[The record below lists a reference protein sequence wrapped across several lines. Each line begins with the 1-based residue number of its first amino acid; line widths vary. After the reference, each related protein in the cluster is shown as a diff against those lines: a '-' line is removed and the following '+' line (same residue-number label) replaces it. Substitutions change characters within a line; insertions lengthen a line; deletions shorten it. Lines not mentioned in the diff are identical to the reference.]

1 MTMLSRIPNK
11 FKHDMT
17 CIELLALI
25 AFNLLL
31 FQPIIEIIL
40 PPFSYYD
47 EILAVSSLLSLFFS
61 MAMRKSRFTRE
72 MKIALCLLFAI
83 VVIGLFGNF
92 LSGIVSDT
100 FFILVDILA
109 CSKFFI
115 IYFALKSILGNT
127 SYFVSYMARESKVLL
142 VLMLAC
148 LAINQFVDIGMTYE
162 MRYGLKAFQFVFIHP
177 THMVTLS
184 LACMAF
190 IYSDASNGWKK
201 YIGIALVLMAMSLRS
216 RWVALALVI
225 VLIIIFVKKGSTR
238 APFVVIGVGSVSA
251 FLVGQAQMSVYYG
264 SASESARGHL
274 MTTALS
280 VFQNFFPLGAGFASF
295 GSGVT
300 KTIYSPLYYQYGLQN
315 VYGLAPNNPSYL
327 TDTFWPVVLA
337 QFGFLGLIIWLL
349 LLIMLVVD
357 FYRLGIASGM
367 LVLSLTM
374 IAAILIST
382 TASGSIFSMQMI
394 TLLVAFMTAMKANID
409 REACERA

>member
-127 SYFVSYMARESKVLL
+127 SYFVSYMVRESKVLL

-148 LAINQFVDIGMTYE
+148 LVINQFVDIGMTYE

-409 REACERA
+409 REACDRA

>member
-1 MTMLSRIPNK
+1 
-11 FKHDMT
+11 MT

-201 YIGIALVLMAMSLRS
+201 YIGIALILMAMSLRS

>member
-1 MTMLSRIPNK
+1 MLSRIPNK

-148 LAINQFVDIGMTYE
+148 LVINQFVDIVMTYE

>member
-201 YIGIALVLMAMSLRS
+201 YIGIALILMAMSLRS

-225 VLIIIFVKKGSTR
+225 VLIIIFVRKGSTR

-300 KTIYSPLYYQYGLQN
+300 KTIYSTLYYQYGLQN

>member
-127 SYFVSYMARESKVLL
+127 SYFVSYMVRESKVLL

-148 LAINQFVDIGMTYE
+148 LVINQFVDIGMTYE

-201 YIGIALVLMAMSLRS
+201 YIGIALILMAMSLRS

>member
-25 AFNLLL
+25 TFNLLL

>member
-1 MTMLSRIPNK
+1 MLSRIPNK

-148 LAINQFVDIGMTYE
+148 LVINQFVDIGMTYE

-349 LLIMLVVD
+349 LLIMLVVE

>member
-1 MTMLSRIPNK
+1 MLSRIPNK

-47 EILAVSSLLSLFFS
+47 LAVSSLLSLFFS

-148 LAINQFVDIGMTYE
+148 LVINQFVDIGMTYE

-225 VLIIIFVKKGSTR
+225 VLIIIFVKQGSTR

>member
-201 YIGIALVLMAMSLRS
+201 YIGIALILMAMSLRS

-225 VLIIIFVKKGSTR
+225 VLIIIFVRKGSTR

>member
-148 LAINQFVDIGMTYE
+148 LVINQFVDIGMTYE

>member
-148 LAINQFVDIGMTYE
+148 LVINQFVDIGMTYE

-280 VFQNFFPLGAGFASF
+280 VFQNFFPLGAGFASS

>member
-25 AFNLLL
+25 TFNLLL

-148 LAINQFVDIGMTYE
+148 LVINQFVDIGMTYE

>member
-25 AFNLLL
+25 AFNSLL

-148 LAINQFVDIGMTYE
+148 LVINQFVDIGMTYE

>member
-127 SYFVSYMARESKVLL
+127 SYFVSYMVRESKVLL

-148 LAINQFVDIGMTYE
+148 LVINQFVDIGMTYE

-225 VLIIIFVKKGSTR
+225 VLIIIFVRKGSTR

>member
-1 MTMLSRIPNK
+1 M
-11 FKHDMT
+11 
-17 CIELLALI
+17 
-25 AFNLLL
+25 
-31 FQPIIEIIL
+31 
-40 PPFSYYD
+40 
-47 EILAVSSLLSLFFS
+47 V
-61 MAMRKSRFTRE
+61 
-72 MKIALCLLFAI
+72 
-83 VVIGLFGNF
+83 
-92 LSGIVSDT
+92 
-100 FFILVDILA
+100 
-109 CSKFFI
+109 
-115 IYFALKSILGNT
+115 
-127 SYFVSYMARESKVLL
+127 RESKVLL

-148 LAINQFVDIGMTYE
+148 LVINQFVDIGMTYE

>member
-225 VLIIIFVKKGSTR
+225 VLIIIFVRKGSTR

>member
-1 MTMLSRIPNK
+1 
-11 FKHDMT
+11 MT

-148 LAINQFVDIGMTYE
+148 LVINQFVDIGMTYE

-238 APFVVIGVGSVSA
+238 APFVIIGVGSVSA

>member
-148 LAINQFVDIGMTYE
+148 LVINQFVDIGMTYE

-201 YIGIALVLMAMSLRS
+201 YIGIALILMAMSLRS

-225 VLIIIFVKKGSTR
+225 VLIIIFVRKGSTR

>member
-1 MTMLSRIPNK
+1 
-11 FKHDMT
+11 MT

-148 LAINQFVDIGMTYE
+148 LVINQFVDIGMTYE

>member
-127 SYFVSYMARESKVLL
+127 SYFVSYMVRESKVLL

-148 LAINQFVDIGMTYE
+148 LVINQFVDIGMTYE

-225 VLIIIFVKKGSTR
+225 VLIIVFVKKGSTR

>member
-201 YIGIALVLMAMSLRS
+201 YIGIALILMAMSLRS

>member
-17 CIELLALI
+17 CIGLLALI

-148 LAINQFVDIGMTYE
+148 LVINQFVDIGMTYE

>member
-1 MTMLSRIPNK
+1 
-11 FKHDMT
+11 MT

-148 LAINQFVDIGMTYE
+148 LVINQFVDIGMTYE

-394 TLLVAFMTAMKANID
+394 TLFVAFMTAMKANID

>member
-1 MTMLSRIPNK
+1 MLSRIPNK

-148 LAINQFVDIGMTYE
+148 LVINQFVDIGMTYE

-337 QFGFLGLIIWLL
+337 QFGFLGLIIWIL

>member
-148 LAINQFVDIGMTYE
+148 LVINQFVDIGMTYE

-409 REACERA
+409 REACERV

>member
-109 CSKFFI
+109 CSKVFI

-148 LAINQFVDIGMTYE
+148 LVINQFVDIGMTYE

>member
-1 MTMLSRIPNK
+1 MLSRIPNK

-148 LAINQFVDIGMTYE
+148 LVINQFVDIGMTYE

>member
-1 MTMLSRIPNK
+1 MLSRIPNK

-201 YIGIALVLMAMSLRS
+201 YIGIALILMAMSLRS

>member
-1 MTMLSRIPNK
+1 MLSRIPNK

-127 SYFVSYMARESKVLL
+127 SYFVSYMVRESKVLL

-148 LAINQFVDIGMTYE
+148 LVINQFVDIGMTYE

-394 TLLVAFMTAMKANID
+394 TLLVAFMTAMKANICLLYTS
-409 REACERA
+409 RCV

>member
-142 VLMLAC
+142 VLILAC
-148 LAINQFVDIGMTYE
+148 LVINQFVDIGMTYE

>member
-148 LAINQFVDIGMTYE
+148 LVINQFVDIGMTYE

-315 VYGLAPNNPSYL
+315 VYGVAPNNPSYL

>member
-148 LAINQFVDIGMTYE
+148 LVINQFVDIVMTYE

-251 FLVGQAQMSVYYG
+251 FLVGQAPMSVYYG

>member
-127 SYFVSYMARESKVLL
+127 SYFVSYMVRESKVLL

-148 LAINQFVDIGMTYE
+148 LVINQFVDIGMTYE

-201 YIGIALVLMAMSLRS
+201 YIGIALILMAMSLRS

-225 VLIIIFVKKGSTR
+225 VLIIIFVRKGSTR

>member
-1 MTMLSRIPNK
+1 MYKRQ
-11 FKHDMT
+11 
-17 CIELLALI
+17 

-148 LAINQFVDIGMTYE
+148 LVINQFVDIGMTYE

-251 FLVGQAQMSVYYG
+251 LLVGQAQMSVYYG

>member
-127 SYFVSYMARESKVLL
+127 SYFVSYMVRESKVLL

-148 LAINQFVDIGMTYE
+148 LVINQFVDIGMTYE

>member
-1 MTMLSRIPNK
+1 MLSRIPNK

-201 YIGIALVLMAMSLRS
+201 YIGIALILMAMSLRS

-225 VLIIIFVKKGSTR
+225 VLIIIFVRKGSTR
-238 APFVVIGVGSVSA
+238 APFVVIGVGSVAA

>member
-1 MTMLSRIPNK
+1 
-11 FKHDMT
+11 MT

-127 SYFVSYMARESKVLL
+127 SYFVSYMVRESKVLL

-148 LAINQFVDIGMTYE
+148 LVINQFVDIGMTYE

>member
-83 VVIGLFGNF
+83 VVIGLFENF

-148 LAINQFVDIGMTYE
+148 LVINQFVDIGMTYE

>member
-1 MTMLSRIPNK
+1 MLSRIPNK

-148 LAINQFVDIGMTYE
+148 LVINQFVDIGMTYE

-382 TASGSIFSMQMI
+382 TASGSIF
-394 TLLVAFMTAMKANID
+394 
-409 REACERA
+409 

>member
-1 MTMLSRIPNK
+1 MLSRIPNK

-162 MRYGLKAFQFVFIHP
+162 MRYGVKPFQYVFIQP
-177 THMVTLS
+177 NHMVTLS

-201 YIGIALVLMAMSLRS
+201 YIGIALILMAMSLRS

-225 VLIIIFVKKGSTR
+225 VLIIIFVRKGSTR